1 MRSQK
6 RECFCEVTERGG
18 HMTISKLKYERIM
31 LLITV
36 LCEITAY
43 LLALLFRYVILNP
56 LYSNPDRIY
65 SFYRVFSGV
74 VVAARVVLFYHY
86 IRNQEETPV
95 WKQSSVEIGATAV
108 KQHFILLIILTV
120 FLYFTRWSAQVSR
133 TVMGFLI
140 LFGIILDTVSRIMY
154 KNYYNRNYINL
165 EKKKPVILI
174 ACEEET
180 DYLTNALNTYG
191 YSNKEKEVVLECNV
205 VGHYTP
211 QELRKVT
218 IEDNPFMYV
227 SARAAKEL
235 SPAQKELIRNQKC
248 TVLWEVEQDNTAV
261 LPGRMSDAGNHT
273 VLCDSQLS
281 HTCEVLGV
289 NYTVTTI
296 SEAVNKVMSSIEKLK
311 GQYICFSNVHT
322 TVMAHDDEKYRNVLN
337 QASYVFPDGKPV
349 AKRISE
355 YGYPEV
361 ERVAGPDFMDQMFFL
376 TANTDIKHYFYGST
390 EETIDKLK
398 KQLEQRYPGIKIAG
412 MVSPPFRKMT
422 REEDDEA
429 VKAINDSNA
438 SLIWIGLGAPKQEKW
453 MAAHQNKVNGVMLGV
468 GAGFEFHARTVKRA
482 PVLIQKLG
490 LEWFYRLLQN
500 PRRLFMRYFVTNS
513 KFIWYTRRPA
523 E

>member
-1 MRSQK
+1 
-6 RECFCEVTERGG
+6 
-18 HMTISKLKYERIM
+18 M

-43 LLALLFRYVILNP
+43 LLALLFRYVILTSF
-56 LYSNPDRIY
+56 YSNIDRFY

-86 IRNQEETPV
+86 IRNQEEMPV
-95 WKQSSVEIGATAV
+95 WKQSAVEIVATAV

-140 LFGIILDTVSRIMY
+140 LFGIILDTVSRIMF
-154 KNYYNRNYINL
+154 KNYYNRNYSSL

-174 ACEEET
+174 ACEDET

-235 SPAQKELIRNQKC
+235 SPAQKELICNQKC

-273 VLCDSQLS
+273 VLCDSQFS
-281 HTCEVLGV
+281 HTCNVLGV
-289 NYTVTTI
+289 NYTATTI
-296 SEAVNKVMSSIEKLK
+296 SEAVNKVIASVGKLK
-311 GQYICFSNVHT
+311 GKYICFSNVHT
-322 TVMAHDDEKYRNVLN
+322 TIMAHDDESYRHVLN
-337 QASYVFPDGKPV
+337 QAAYVFPDGKPV
-349 AKRISE
+349 AKRIATT
-355 YGYPEV
+355 GYPEV
-361 ERVAGPDFMDQMFFL
+361 ERVAGPDFMDQMFFA

-390 EETIDKLK
+390 EETIEKLK
-398 KQLEQRYPGIKIAG
+398 AQLEQNYPGIKIAG
-412 MVSPPFRKMT
+412 MVSPPFRALT
-422 REEDDEA
+422 PEEDEA
-429 VKAINDSNA
+429 AVQAINESGA

-453 MAAHQNKVNGVMLGV
+453 MAAHKDKVNGVMLGV
-468 GAGFEFHARTVKRA
+468 GAGFDFHAGTIKRA
-482 PVLIQKLG
+482 PVLIQRLG
-490 LEWFYRLLQN
+490 LEWLYRLIQN
-500 PRRLFMRYFVTNS
+500 PGRLFKRYFVTNL
-513 KFIWYTRRPA
+513 KFLWLSRKPA
-523 E
+523 

>member
-1 MRSQK
+1 MN
-6 RECFCEVTERGG
+6 
-18 HMTISKLKYERIM
+18 ISKLKYERTM

-36 LCEITAY
+36 LCEISAY
-43 LLALLFRYVILNP
+43 LLALLFRYVILTSF
-56 LYSNPDRIY
+56 YSNTDRFY

-74 VVAARVVLFYHY
+74 VVAARVILFYHY

-95 WKQSSVEIGATAV
+95 WKQEVVEIAATAV
-108 KQHFILLIILTV
+108 KQHVILLIILTV

-140 LFGIILDTVSRIMY
+140 LFGIILDTVSRITY
-154 KNYYNRNYINL
+154 KNYCNRNYSSL
-165 EKKKPVILI
+165 EKKNPVILI

-180 DYLTNALNTYG
+180 NYLTNALNTYG
-191 YSNKEKEVVLECNV
+191 YSNKGKEVTLECNV
-205 VGHYTP
+205 VQHLTP
-211 QELRKVT
+211 KELSLNSV
-218 IEDNPFMYV
+218 EDNSYLYV

-296 SEAVNKVMSSIEKLK
+296 SEAVNKVMASIEKLK

-322 TVMAHDDEKYRNVLN
+322 TVMAHDDEKYRNILN
-337 QASYVFPDGKPV
+337 QAAYVFPDGNPV
-349 AKRISE
+349 AKRIATA
-355 YGYPEV
+355 GYPEV
-361 ERVAGPDFMDQMFFL
+361 ERVAGPDFMDQMFFA
-376 TANTDIKHYFYGST
+376 TSNTDIKHYFYGST
-390 EETIDKLK
+390 EETIEKLK
-398 KQLEQRYPGIKIAG
+398 VQLEQNYPGIKIAG
-412 MVSPPFRKMT
+412 MVSPPFRALT
-422 REEDDEA
+422 PEEDEA
-429 VKAINDSNA
+429 AVQAINESGA

-453 MAAHQNKVNGVMLGV
+453 MAAHKDKVNGVMLGV
-468 GAGFEFHARTVKRA
+468 GAGFDFHAGTAKRA

-490 LEWFYRLLQN
+490 LEWLYRLLQN
-500 PRRLFMRYFVTNS
+500 PGRLFKRYFVTNT
-513 KFIWYTRRPA
+513 KFLWLTKKPSEYS